1 MRRLWFTFFLICVP
15 ILIGSI
21 DLTAIVV
28 VLPQA
33 TLDLLGAEGLG
44 RADQALWVVTAYL
57 LAYTISLALVG
68 RLSDSLPR
76 KTVFL
81 ACSIIFIIGAAWS
94 AWAVDFP
101 LRLLQALPIWPE
113 PTMLPLIS
121 LIIGRVIQAAG
132 AGALVSVGM
141 ALVGDIFPED
151 RRAEPISLIGA
162 IDSIGWVIGNL
173 YAGVLLQVL
182 PSWRWL
188 FAINGVVAAVAL
200 VLTYFALRG
209 VEAGRGGQRYDWRGA
224 AVFACA
230 LVALTIGVEFMNA
243 HPQTGAL
250 LLGLSLLLLIGFV
263 LLQRASANALISMA
277 FVGQKGNRAALL
289 VNLIVGFALILIVAG
304 VPLVINLR
312 AIFLRGEGLLT
323 GALHAGITLCAMTI
337 PLVAG
342 VLIGE
347 RYYHKAGAAILV
359 TLGLLLAAIGFL
371 LTTSWTY
378 MLDTLPLAAPLTLV
392 GAGLGLAMGPLSLVV
407 VESARAAERGLASSL
422 VLVMRLLGMTIGTP
436 LAASLTLNLANQ
448 WASEQANRLSQT
460 FAPVARPMIVPPMAV
475 DALARVLLSGAI
487 LCAVG
492 AVVFYLPAALKA
504 GGKAWRYGLLCL
516 PMLTGVI
523 AIVFAG
529 GAFYSTNAPAVLQHP
544 VAYRLPEQVEFYL
557 GFNFQQ
563 AFLVNSGRPLDALVD
578 VLETAASGPTEM
590 PPSSET
596 PPPPTAEAAATP
608 APTSEPATAIPEA
621 TPAPPVATPVV
632 IPEDPTAI
640 EPLRAEDTATDSI
653 VKRLFAPRFWN
664 NDSYAPFCPPNTGP
678 DQYQYCFNNGFLSW
692 IGPQAAFTLLP
703 TGSPLLV
710 TTGRRDVADAPN
722 YEFAFLFQ
730 ATNRNNAIQFATN
743 LATALGETPPVQ
755 VRPNLHRMLINVGRP
770 TARALAITDAY
781 MIIGSPRAVEIISNF
796 RGGSLG
802 QSARFRQAVG
812 GLPNDDFATFYFR
825 SEDLAE
831 TIRPALGAILE
842 SAVVDSM
849 LKTIEQLTP
858 LAEASQPETLIGLGL
873 RVDEQRLS
881 VNLAASV
888 PALLGLVR
896 STPVP
901 AAHLAKVPADA
912 QAWVAVNL
920 NLSDL
925 ASSWDIDVILASLS
939 QLLEGGGDTQ
949 NVLSNPL
956 VQAPLTALLEAFR
969 GVLQQAQGTIIFVI
983 LPQSDGQRSLIIPMV
998 GGQASQ
1004 MAVAKLKPVLGIVG
1018 LLGGKLETAT
1028 VAGQEAVL
1036 LSGDPIDSLLGA
1048 SVGYMLTSD
1057 DTLLLAIGPNPLQ
1070 ILEQMATT
1078 RGNGRPRTSNR
1089 GIQGITLLP
1098 SRKSEVYWAIS
1109 GGIEGGL
1116 LGVRAILFAPE

>member
-1 MRRLWFTFFLICVP
+1 
-15 ILIGSI
+15 
-21 DLTAIVV
+21 
-28 VLPQA
+28 
-33 TLDLLGAEGLG
+33 
-44 RADQALWVVTAYL
+44 
-57 LAYTISLALVG
+57 
-68 RLSDSLPR
+68 
-76 KTVFL
+76 
-81 ACSIIFIIGAAWS
+81 
-94 AWAVDFP
+94 
-101 LRLLQALPIWPE
+101 
-113 PTMLPLIS
+113 MLPLIS

-230 LVALTIGVEFMNA
+230 LVALTIGVEFMNG

-250 LLGLSLLLLIGFV
+250 LLGLSLLLLMGFV
-263 LLQRASANALISMA
+263 LLQRASANALISMV

-347 RYYHKAGAAILV
+347 RYYHKAGAAILI

-578 VLETAASGPTEM
+578 VLETAASSP
-590 PPSSET
+590 SET

-608 APTSEPATAIPEA
+608 APTTEPTTEPATAIPEA
-621 TPAPPVATPVV
+621 TPAPPVVT
-632 IPEDPTAI
+632 PEDPTAT

-710 TTGRRDVADAPN
+710 TTGRRDIADAPA

-743 LATALGETPPVQ
+743 LAAALGETPPVQ

-802 QSARFRQAVG
+802 QSARFRQAVA
-812 GLPNDDFATFYFR
+812 GLPSDDFATFYFR

-842 SAVVDSM
+842 SAAVDAM

-901 AAHLAKVPADA
+901 AAHLAKIPADA
-912 QAWVAVNL
+912 QAWVALNL

-925 ASSWDIDVILASLS
+925 ASGWDIDVILASLR
-939 QLLEGGGDTQ
+939 QLLEDGGDTQ
-949 NVLSNPL
+949 NILSNPL

-969 GVLQQAQGTIIFVI
+969 GVLQQAQGTIIFVV
-983 LPQSDGQRSLIIPMV
+983 LPQSAGQRSLIIPMA
-998 GGQASQ
+998 GGEASQ

-1028 VAGQEAVL
+1028 VASQEAVL
-1036 LSGDPIDSLLGA
+1036 LSGNLIDSLFGA
-1048 SVGYMLTSD
+1048 AVAYMLASD
-1057 DTLLLAIGPNPLQ
+1057 DTLLLAIGPTPLLF
-1070 ILEQMATT
+1070 LEQMAATS
-1078 RGNGRPRTSNR
+1078 GNAQPASNNR
-1089 GIQGITLLP
+1089 GIQGIALLP
-1098 SRKSEVYWAIS
+1098 SRKTEVYWAIS